1 MASSSA
7 SVSSFVPQQQRLVV
21 KPMPKIAS
29 AQDMMKI
36 NIEEELKSLKN
47 QYDSLS
53 KFYLSKYGVPFDA
66 KDDDASSTASHS
78 THAAGGYGSF
88 TPHDQQQQNFQ
99 FMAPHIAAQMAM
111 ASLASASCPPSP
123 MSVSPMPPAATYYIQ
138 HQQVQDA
145 NLAIMQ
151 QMQQRLAEQQQ
162 QIFEKQQQQ
171 QQQQQQ
177 NMSSSPSLLRE
188 QPQQLGPQQPPKP
201 QQQNYAAVA
210 AAPAVKEA
218 AKASSAAKAASTAKA
233 QRRQHEIENSIKT
246 TRILVNSSI
255 EAQNWLEKIYNFVKE
270 FNAPCHIAEL
280 GQPKHG
286 LDKPSKCAA
295 IQLKYMLLSDPQF
308 VVDMQKDL
316 VRLVD
321 YSAPFAY
328 VAAKE
333 DAEEAEAEAAEE
345 AADEAADEAA
355 HEEAED
361 AEEELYTYHGFVY
374 SKPDPRGG
382 QEHVYIRFPA
392 ELDEAH
398 QRLFTRQCEWL
409 SEMKATNKKKKDVPA
424 FVVDEDN
431 VKYGLNLIGYKNE
444 CDADIF
450 DSLKPGKPVLFYV
463 KEKGGL
469 SFATQIICE

>member
-171 QQQQQQ
+171 QQQ

-333 DAEEAEAEAAEE
+333 DAEEEEAEAEAAEE
-345 AADEAADEAA
+345 AADEAANEAA